1 MTAHHA
7 VFRNALAA
15 FLAVFRNALAAF
27 LCVFRNALAAF
38 LGDRSF
44 ALTIVRASS
53 KQG

>member
-1 MTAHHA
+1 MTAHH
-7 VFRNALAA
+7 
-15 FLAVFRNALAAF
+15 AVFRNALAAF
-27 LCVFRNALAAF
+27 LCVFRNAVAAF